1 MDASAQ
7 FEALVPQPLDAEG
20 IKRRRE
26 LEDIHEELLLSI
38 LALEEEW
45 MLDNRIAFALRQ
57 RNAALPASAAPSGGH
72 ATSPSLVPSAAAAFR
87 HAALRLPT
95 GRAPSCAYRRACRRR
110 PPPRRWPEGLTA
122 NPQAGR
128 PSAARHR
135 TRGSP

>member
-45 MLDNRIAFALRQ
+45 LLDNRIAYSLRQ
-57 RNAALPASAAPSGGH
+57 RKAA
-72 ATSPSLVPSAAAAFR
+72 
-87 HAALRLPT
+87 
-95 GRAPSCAYRRACRRR
+95 
-110 PPPRRWPEGLTA
+110 
-122 NPQAGR
+122 
-128 PSAARHR
+128 
-135 TRGSP
+135 